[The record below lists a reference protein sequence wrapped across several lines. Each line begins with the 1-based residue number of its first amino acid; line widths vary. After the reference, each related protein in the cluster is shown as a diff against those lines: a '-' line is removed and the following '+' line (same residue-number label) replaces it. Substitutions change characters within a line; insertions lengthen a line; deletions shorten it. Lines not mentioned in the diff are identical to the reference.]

1 MSIVKTSN
9 VFLSS
14 ANRTSG
20 TSSNYN
26 IQLVKPIILSDPNN
40 YFSIRL
46 GSAEI
51 PYVFNLINDS
61 NNTITYSI
69 TRNAITRTSSF
80 IVASGN
86 YNVLSLLAEVTR
98 SLGASILA
106 LTGWDPSSLFNFTY
120 VRATG
125 LATLSIKPVDSI
137 STSITINNNS
147 PIFMKCLGFVSAIT
161 FGYTSPSSVTSD
173 TSDQQ
178 VNLLQNT
185 AIYIRSENL
194 IQSVNYENIVK
205 SEMSDILAKVQTN
218 VNPMSMIL
226 WSNQSDLEIKIDNR
240 SIDFINLYVGD
251 STQYNLSLG
260 NLDWTCRIT
269 INEWAPA
276 PSLAPTGRA
285 DRMVPEQN
293 TEEIK
298 RLMSER
304 QAMIDRLEGLKQKIS
319 A

>member
-1 MSIVKTSN
+1 MSIISTYN

-40 YFSIRL
+40 YFSVRL

-51 PYVFNLINDS
+51 PYVFNLINSS

-69 TRNAITRTSSF
+69 TRNAILRTGSF
-80 IVASGN
+80 VVTAGN
-86 YNVLSLLAEVTR
+86 YNVLSLLAEVSR

-106 LTGWDPSSLFNFTY
+106 LTGWDPSSLFSLTY

-137 STSITINNNS
+137 ATSITINNNS
-147 PIFMKCLGFVSAIT
+147 PIFMKCLGFVSAST

-194 IQSVNYENIVK
+194 IQSSNYENIVK

-240 SIDFINLYVGD
+240 SIDFINLYIGD

-269 INEWAPA
+269 IHEWAPA
-276 PSLAPTGRA
+276 PSLVPTGRV
-285 DRMVPEQN
+285 DRMVPEQDV
-293 TEEIK
+293 EEIK